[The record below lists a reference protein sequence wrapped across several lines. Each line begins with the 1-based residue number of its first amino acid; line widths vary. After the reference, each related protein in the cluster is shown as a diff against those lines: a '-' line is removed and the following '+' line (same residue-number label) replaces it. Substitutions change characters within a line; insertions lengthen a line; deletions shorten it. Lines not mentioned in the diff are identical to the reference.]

1 MLSAEARIFQ
11 ASMTQTKPSASSNSS
26 RNLGDNENGH
36 LHRVEELWNEGA
48 AVVEEEEAAV
58 EEEEAVV
65 EEEEAVVKEEE
76 AVGEAEEEEA
86 MVETGE
92 RLGPLL
98 GEGSFLTRRP
108 SV

>member
-36 LHRVEELWNEGA
+36 LHRVEEFWNEGA
-48 AVVEEEEAAV
+48 AEVEEEEAA
-58 EEEEAVV
+58 V

>member
-58 EEEEAVV
+58 EEKK
-65 EEEEAVVKEEE
+65 AVVKEEE

>member
-65 EEEEAVVKEEE
+65 KEEE

>member
-65 EEEEAVVKEEE
+65 KEEE
-76 AVGEAEEEEA
+76 AVGEAGEEEA